1 MPKRP
6 KRVRKQR
13 KTIDK
18 DEKPSNWKE
27 KLIKIMKN
35 AWFYD
40 CSVQWYHFNGKI
52 PTSLALSLRVLGRVN
67 YFLLSNTWNLYME
80 NNSPDPVPLTF

>member
-40 CSVQWYHFNGKI
+40 CSVQWYHFNGKCI
-52 PTSLALSLRVLGRVN
+52 TVTSLKFN
-67 YFLLSNTWNLYME
+67 LLKRK
-80 NNSPDPVPLTF
+80 

>member
-40 CSVQWYHFNGKI
+40 CSVQWYHFNGKF
-52 PTSLALSLRVLGRVN
+52 SRKRYVLP
-67 YFLLSNTWNLYME
+67 SKTKMI
-80 NNSPDPVPLTF
+80 

>member
-1 MPKRP
+1 MNHFILYDHFQFRSSAIPGAIRQMPKRP

-27 KLIKIMKN
+27 KAVKIMKN

-40 CSVQWYHFNGKI
+40 CSVQWYHFNGK
-52 PTSLALSLRVLGRVN
+52 
-67 YFLLSNTWNLYME
+67 F
-80 NNSPDPVPLTF
+80 